1 MRLLHQWLTLLLAT
15 ATLVAAA
22 PGLAQPA
29 PKVFV
34 VDMSKVFESH
44 PQTHQQQ
51 ALLKAEEK
59 KVTDRLQVLERDI
72 RALADK
78 LKDQQARAD
87 DPTLASSQ
95 RDALRAEG
103 QKLAQELQAKQ
114 SEGQQLMMKTQSEVQ
129 QRVQKMRAQIV
140 GEISKVAAE
149 VARRK
154 GGTLVYDKGS
164 LVYADPAYDITNE
177 VLAEVAKTGKPAG
190 K

>member
-1 MRLLHQWLTLLLAT
+1 MRSLHRLAFASLLL
-15 ATLVAAA
+15 LPLAAA
-22 PGLAQPA
+22 AQPA

-34 VDMSKVFESH
+34 VDMAKVFEAH
-44 PQTHQQQ
+44 PQTQQQQ
-51 ALLKAEEK
+51 AALKAEEK
-59 KVTDRLQVLERDI
+59 KVTDRLQALERDI

-78 LKDQQARAD
+78 LKEQQARLD
-87 DPTLASSQ
+87 DPTLAASQ
-95 RDALRAEG
+95 RDAVRADG
-103 QKLAQELQAKQ
+103 QKMSQEMQAKQ

-140 GEISKVAAE
+140 GEISKAAAD

-164 LVYADPAYDITNE
+164 LVFADPSYDITNE
-177 VLAEVAKTGKPAG
+177 VLAEVAKSGKSGAS